1 MSAKKKALIS
11 VSDKSNLEGLLEV
24 LESAGYSFISTG
36 GTAKFIIEAGYKVKE
51 VSSLTNF
58 PEMLGGRVKTLHPKV
73 LGGILARRDQAS
85 DLKELDEQNIET
97 IDLVVVNL
105 YPFKNV
111 IKKDNLVFMDAIEN
125 IDIGGPTLLRSAAK
139 NYQSITVLS
148 QPSQYQEFIEIFT
161 GYGDDSFEMQ
171 ALRER
176 LAIIVFAD
184 CSDYDKAIASFLDVK
199 LRGTPIGANYQL
211 TDDTDGKPGSQ
222 IPESFNLSLDLQASL
237 RYGENPHQN
246 AGLYINKAEPKSG
259 LANYKQLNGKEL
271 SFNNLLDLDSAWAIV
286 SEYEPEIPCVAIIK
300 HNNPC
305 GVAIAPSAGQAFID
319 ALSCDTV
326 SAFGGIVASNVPV
339 DLAAANEMSQ
349 IFLELIV
356 APGFTREALDVL
368 RIKKNLRL
376 IEMSLDK
383 PKPSWDIKK
392 VSGAYLIQDENK
404 FLLNREDVK
413 VVTEKEVLETQWVD
427 LLLAWKVV
435 KHCKSNAIVAVKEGR
450 TLGIGCGQTNR
461 VKAVEDA
468 LRNFDLDTRGAVL
481 ASDAFFPFADNIK
494 LAAQNYISAII
505 QPGGSIK
512 DQEVI
517 DACNEAGI
525 AMVFTKT
532 RHFRH

>member
-11 VSDKSNLEGLLEV
+11 VSDKSNLEDLLEV
-24 LESAGYSFISTG
+24 LESAGYSFVSTG
-36 GTAKFIIEAGYKVKE
+36 GTAKFITEAGYKVKE

-85 DLKELDEQNIET
+85 DLKELDEHHIDT

-105 YPFKNV
+105 YPFQNV
-111 IKKDNLVFMDAIEN
+111 IKKDNLVFMEAIEN

-139 NYQSITVLS
+139 NYKSITVLS
-148 QPSQYQEFIEIFT
+148 KPNQYQEFIEILIK
-161 GYGDDSFEMQ
+161 YGDDSGEMQ

-176 LAIIVFAD
+176 FSIAVFKE
-184 CSDYDKAIASFLDVK
+184 CSDYDKTIAGFLDTK
-199 LRGTPIGANYQL
+199 LHTTPIGANYQL
-211 TDDTDGKPGSQ
+211 NDIEEVEQNEKL
-222 IPESFNLSLDLQASL
+222 PESFSLNLDLKESL
-237 RYGENPHQN
+237 RYGENPHQQ
-246 AGLYINKAEPKSG
+246 AGLYLNKSETVSG
-259 LANYKQLNGKEL
+259 LANYKQLHGKEL
-271 SFNNLLDLDSAWAIV
+271 SFNNLLDLDSAWGIV
-286 SEYEPEIPCVAIIK
+286 SEYEPEIPCVAIVK

-305 GVAIAPSAGQAFID
+305 GVAIAPSPGQAFID

-326 SAFGGIVASNVPV
+326 SAFGGIVASNTPI

-349 IFLELIV
+349 MFLELIV
-356 APGFTREALDVL
+356 APGFTKEALDIL
-368 RIKKNLRL
+368 RAKKNLRL

-383 PKPSWDIKK
+383 PKSSFDIKK
-392 VSGAYLIQDENK
+392 VLGAYLVQEENN
-404 FLLNREDVK
+404 FLLNSEDIK

-435 KHCKSNAIVAVKEGR
+435 KHCKSNAIVAVKDGR

-481 ASDAFFPFADNIK
+481 ASDAFFPFADNIM
-494 LAAQNYISAII
+494 LAGQNYISAII

-517 DACNEAGI
+517 DACNVAGI
-525 AMVFTKT
+525 AMVFTKA